1 MNQSGDQSGE
11 KRPLGLR
18 IWHWGSGLTLLL
30 ILATV
35 LLRKTF
41 LSSRKMAE
49 VISGELAKGG
59 VQVSPDLAKTA
70 ARAVRDGMWEWH
82 YRLGFVL
89 VFWFVFR
96 LVAGRFPFPRPK
108 NLKDATHAVFY
119 LVTAFMAVSGLAM
132 YFSGSLGISDA
143 IVDETKEIHE
153 AGQWF
158 FFAFVPVHLFAVV
171 RAELKGGTSGERGIV
186 SRMIHGGE

>member
-1 MNQSGDQSGE
+1 MNQSSG
-11 KRPLGLR
+11 KRPMGLR

-49 VISGELAKGG
+49 VISGELTKGG
-59 VQVSPDLAKTA
+59 VQASEEVVKTA

-89 VFWFVFR
+89 AFWFVFR
-96 LVAGRFPFPRPK
+96 WVAGRYPFPKPK
-108 NLKDATHAVFY
+108 NLKDAIHAVFY
-119 LVTAFMAVSGLAM
+119 LVTAFMAVSGLVM
-132 YFSGSLGISDA
+132 YYSGSLGISDG
-143 IVDETKEIHE
+143 IVDEIKEIHE

-158 FFAFVPVHLFAVV
+158 FFAFIPVHLFAVV
-171 RAELKGGTSGERGIV
+171 RAELKGERGII